1 MRVRVLA
8 LALLLVAPARAGAAE
23 WQVKPWIGVT
33 FGGGTTLLGDLD
45 LAAGER
51 KVAVGV
57 SGEFIGEILGVEVDV
72 GHTPGFFN
80 ADNRPFGSQDPLVL
94 TSGVT
99 TVTGNL
105 VVALP
110 RRWTEYTLRPY
121 VVGGAGLMRA
131 RSTDRLDALPIRTD
145 LAAVDVGGGVTG
157 FLTKR
162 IGLNWDVRY
171 FRSVGGRTDTAVAI
185 GAERLSFWRA
195 TMAVAIRY

>member
-1 MRVRVLA
+1 M
-8 LALLLVAPARAGAAE
+8 
-23 WQVKPWIGVT
+23 
-33 FGGGTTLLGDLD
+33 
-45 LAAGER
+45 
-51 KVAVGV
+51 
-57 SGEFIGEILGVEVDV
+57 GVEVDV

-131 RSTDRLDALPIRTD
+131 RSTDRFDALPIRTD

-171 FRSVGGRTDTAVAI
+171 FRSVGGADRHGRRHWRRTAFILAGDH
-185 GAERLSFWRA
+185 GARHSILRRSR
-195 TMAVAIRY
+195 R

>member
-1 MRVRVLA
+1 MRVSVLA
-8 LALLLVAPARAGAAE
+8 LALLLISPASARAE
-23 WQVKPWIGVT
+23 WQVKPWVGVT

-57 SGEFIGEILGVEVDV
+57 SGEFIGEIVGVEVDV

-80 ADNRPFGSQDPLVL
+80 ANSRPFGSQDPLVL
-94 TSGVT
+94 SSGVT

-131 RSTDRLDALPIRTD
+131 RSTDRFGALPIQSD
-145 LAAVDVGGGVTG
+145 LTAVDVGGGVTG

-171 FRSVGGRTDTAVAI
+171 FRSVDGKTDTSAAI
-185 GAERLSFWRA
+185 GAEQLSFWRA
-195 TMAVAIRY
+195 TMALAIRY

>member
-1 MRVRVLA
+1 M
-8 LALLLVAPARAGAAE
+8 
-23 WQVKPWIGVT
+23 
-33 FGGGTTLLGDLD
+33 
-45 LAAGER
+45 
-51 KVAVGV
+51 
-57 SGEFIGEILGVEVDV
+57 GVEVDA

-80 ADNRPFGSQDPLVL
+80 ADNRPFGSPDPLVL

-110 RRWTEYTLRPY
+110 KRWTEYTLRPY

-131 RSTDRLDALPIRTD
+131 RSTDWFDALPIRTD

-171 FRSVGGRTDTAVAI
+171 FRSVGGQTDTAVAI

-195 TMAVAIRY
+195 TMALAIRY